1 MNTSPRLLSKKP
13 WEAVIA
19 MTWSL
24 GLLLSGCRASP
35 PPVDTG
41 ELHGTITVSGA
52 FALYPMMQRWGEEFQ
67 KLHPGVAFDISA
79 GGAGKGMTDVLNG
92 AVDLGMV
99 SRSIRPEETDQ
110 GAFWVTVTEDAVVPT
125 ASAQNPFF
133 DRIQAQGMSASDF
146 EAVWTLQV
154 TRWGEV
160 LRDSSLVD
168 EIHVYTRSDA
178 AGAAETWAIFI
189 GLTAQEDLQGIA
201 VNADPGLA
209 EAVVQDALGIGYN
222 NLNYA
227 YDATTGEPVAG
238 LAIIP
243 IDSNGDGL
251 ISADED
257 FYATKAELMQAIS
270 DGRYPSPPARGL
282 NLVSKGVPT
291 GLTLEFV
298 RWVLTDGQAFA
309 EETGFIPLTDSQS
322 QAELDKLG

>member
-1 MNTSPRLLSKKP
+1 MNTSPRLLNMKA

-19 MTWSL
+19 MTLSL
-24 GLLLSGCRASP
+24 GLLLSGCKASP
-35 PPVDTG
+35 PPVDAG
-41 ELHGTITVSGA
+41 ELYGTITVSGA

-99 SRSIRPEETDQ
+99 SRSIRQEEADQ

-125 ASAQNPFF
+125 MSAQNPYL
-133 DRIQAQGMSASDF
+133 DRILARGMSASDF
-146 EAVWTLQV
+146 QAIWTLRT

-160 LRDSSLVD
+160 LGDTSLAD

-178 AGAAETWAIFI
+178 AGAAETWAIYI
-189 GLTAQEDLQGIA
+189 GLTAQEDLEGIA

-227 YDATTGEPVAG
+227 YDANTGGPVAG

-243 IDSNGDGL
+243 IDSNDDGEL
-251 ISADED
+251 SADES
-257 FYATKAELMQAIS
+257 FYATKSLLMEAIA

-282 NLVSKGVPT
+282 NLVSKGAPT

-309 EETGFIPLTDSQS
+309 EETGFIPLTEAQS
-322 QAELDKLG
+322 QAELDKLK